1 MNKSR
6 SPIPA
11 FLSAVLRRAAVVF
24 AAALLCGCRSPIC
37 PWCGHDI
44 RTQPPVETPK
54 LLPAGILVGEVTSL
68 ERGELHPMAQIIV
81 ELHDMSIFAGGQPR
95 LIAETT
101 IDRPTSLPVPFE
113 LPYPGDTVDASHDYS
128 LSARIVV
135 GNDDI
140 FRTDTLYPVLT
151 HGAPSRVQVVLM
163 RIRL

>member
-1 MNKSR
+1 
-6 SPIPA
+6 
-11 FLSAVLRRAAVVF
+11 VF

-54 LLPAGILVGEVTSL
+54 LLPAGVVMGEVTSL
-68 ERGELHPMAQIIV
+68 ERGEPHPMAQIIV
-81 ELHDMSIFAGGQPR
+81 QLHDLSIFAGGQPR
-95 LIAETT
+95 LIAETV

-113 LPYPGDTVDASHDYS
+113 LPYPDDTVDASHDYS

-140 FRTDTLYPVLT
+140 FRTDTRYPVLT
-151 HGAPSRVQVVLM
+151 HGAPNRAQIVLM
-163 RIRL
+163 RIR

>member
-1 MNKSR
+1 M
-6 SPIPA
+6 PDFLPA
-11 FLSAVLRRAAVVF
+11 AIRRAAFVF

-44 RTQPPVETPK
+44 RTQPPVETPT
-54 LLPAGILVGEVTSL
+54 LLPAGVIVGEVTSL
-68 ERGELHPMAQIIV
+68 ERGELHPMAKIIV
-81 ELHDMSIFAGGQPR
+81 QLHDVSIFAGGQPR

-113 LPYPGDTVDASHDYS
+113 LAYPGDTIDASHDCS

-135 GNDDI
+135 GNADI

-163 RIRL
+163 RIRP